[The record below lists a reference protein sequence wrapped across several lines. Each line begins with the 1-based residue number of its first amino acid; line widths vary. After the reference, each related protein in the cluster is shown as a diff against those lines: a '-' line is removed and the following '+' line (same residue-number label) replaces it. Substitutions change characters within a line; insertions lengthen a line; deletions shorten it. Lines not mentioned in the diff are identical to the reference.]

1 MVGEIDFHK
10 IDKIANKYRDDR
22 SALIQVLLDVQHAYN
37 WLPEAALR
45 RISERFGVAFSE
57 VYRVASFYKALSLSP
72 RGRHQVRVCLGTACH
87 VRGAPRILEKVEQAL
102 NIKAGDTT
110 QDMKFTLER
119 VNCLGCCA
127 LGPVMVVDG
136 EAHGKLALARIEKV
150 LNQYD

>member
-1 MVGEIDFHK
+1 VVGEIDVHE

-37 WLPEAALR
+37 WLPQAALR
-45 RISERFGVAFSE
+45 RVSERLGVAFSE

-102 NIKAGDTT
+102 DIKAGDTT
-110 QDMKFTLER
+110 QDMRFTLER

-136 EAHGKLALARIEKV
+136 EAHGKLALAQVERV

>member
-1 MVGEIDFHK
+1 MVGEIDLHE
-10 IDKIANKYRDDR
+10 IDKIANKYQRDQA
-22 SALIQVLLDVQHAYN
+22 ALIQVLLDVQNEYN

-45 RISERFGVAFSE
+45 RIGERLGVAFSE

-110 QDMKFTLER
+110 GDMKFTLER

-136 EAHGKLALARIEKV
+136 EAHGKLAMAKVEKV
-150 LNQYD
+150 LNGYD

>member
-1 MVGEIDFHK
+1 MVGEIDVHE

-22 SALIQVLLDVQHAYN
+22 SALIQVLLDVQNTYN

-45 RISERFGVAFSE
+45 RIGERLGVAFSE
-57 VYRVASFYKALSLSP
+57 VYRVASFYKALSLTP

-102 NIKAGDTT
+102 NIKAGETT
-110 QDMKFTLER
+110 GDMKFSLER

-136 EAHGKLALARIEKV
+136 EAHGKLALAKVEKV